1 MAAVDILTGQAQLTF
16 LALKES
22 ESPNQIRGHF
32 VAQSM
37 KKCFG
42 IAGQLLEDEPH
53 RYHESCCLEPTA
65 KYRLTLLDYDSKEY
79 YDIPKVTK
87 PVESDAAVLQT
98 ENNAATDDNG
108 TRLHFE
114 TDRLLIDNAAW
125 EHCERYLHQFYVEL
139 VKNANADGKNDVHGY
154 LSEEYDLTV
163 CLGTMTVTLGSP
175 R

>member
-87 PVESDAAVLQT
+87 PIESDAAVLQT
-98 ENNAATDDNG
+98 ENGAATDDDG

-114 TDRLLIDNAAW
+114 TDRFLVDNAAW
-125 EHCERYLHQFYVEL
+125 EHCERYLHQFYAEL